1 VLKKAG
7 VVAAAAAGLL
17 MLAGPAFAGGEG
29 GHSHGYG
36 HGYGHAYGDNHGY
49 GDDHGYGDNSSDN
62 DQIGLLNLNDIDVA
76 KDIDLNAV
84 LGVCGNNVG
93 VLGAAVP
100 ILSPQITGTCAA
112 GGIMD
117 DD

>member
-29 GHSHGYG
+29 MGEGHGHGHDYGYG
-36 HGYGHAYGDNHGY
+36 TNGTHNG
-49 GDDHGYGDNSSDN
+49 
-62 DQIGLLNLNDIDVA
+62 QVGLVNLNDIDIV
-76 KDIDLNAV
+76 KDINLNAV
-84 LGVCGNNVG
+84 LGACGNNVG

>member
-29 GHSHGYG
+29 MGDGYG
-36 HGYGHAYGDNHGY
+36 HGHGIN
-49 GDDHGYGDNSSDN
+49 GAHNG
-62 DQIGLLNLNDIDVA
+62 QVGLVNLNDIDIV
-76 KDIDLNAV
+76 KDINLNAV
-84 LGVCGNNVG
+84 VGACGNNVG

-100 ILSPQITGTCAA
+100 ILSPQITGSCAA

-117 DD
+117 ND